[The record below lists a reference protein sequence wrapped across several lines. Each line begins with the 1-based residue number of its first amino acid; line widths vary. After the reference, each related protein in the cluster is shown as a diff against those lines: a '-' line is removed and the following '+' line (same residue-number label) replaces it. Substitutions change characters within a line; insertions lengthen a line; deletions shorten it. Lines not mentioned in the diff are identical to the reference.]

1 MAMMA
6 QMRGSDLLVAQ
17 LKAEGVDVVFGI
29 PGIHLMHVLDA
40 LHGEPSIRFIT
51 TRHEQ
56 ATTYMAD
63 GYSRVTGRPGVA
75 MVVPGPGV
83 YNAASGLATA
93 WACSSP
99 VLLVAGQIEL
109 HGLGLGLGLTHEIH
123 DQLDVVRPIT
133 KSAERLTN
141 ADDLAAAV
149 RRAFAAMTDGRT
161 RPAEIEVAP
170 DLFAAAAAGTTITPV
185 APEPHRPDPELID
198 RAADL

>member
-1 MAMMA
+1 MT
-6 QMRGSDLLVAQ
+6 MRGSELFVAQ
-17 LKAEGVDVVFGI
+17 LEAEGVEVVFGV
-29 PGIHLMHVLDA
+29 PGIHLMHALDA
-40 LHGEPSIRFIT
+40 LHGSSIRFIT

-99 VLLVAGQIEL
+99 VLLVAGQVEL
-109 HGLGLGLGLTHEIH
+109 HGLGQGLGLTHEIH

-133 KSAERLTN
+133 KSAERLT
-141 ADDLAAAV
+141 
-149 RRAFAAMTDGRT
+149 RRSLSLNSPAM
-161 RPAEIEVAP
+161 
-170 DLFAAAAAGTTITPV
+170 
-185 APEPHRPDPELID
+185 
-198 RAADL
+198 

>member
-1 MAMMA
+1 MN
-6 QMRGSDLLVAQ
+6 GSELLVAQ
-17 LKAEGVDVVFGI
+17 LKAEGVEVVFGI

-133 KSAERLTN
+133 KSAERL
-141 ADDLAAAV
+141 DERRRSGRRRPPGV
-149 RRAFAAMTDGRT
+149 RRHDRRTHPPGRDRGGPRSVRGGGRGHDHRAG
-161 RPAEIEVAP
+161 RPRGP
-170 DLFAAAAAGTTITPV
+170 PSPTPS
-185 APEPHRPDPELID
+185 
-198 RAADL
+198 

>member
-1 MAMMA
+1 MN
-6 QMRGSDLLVAQ
+6 GSELLVAQ

-93 WACSSP
+93 WACSWRVVMKRIDGSP
-99 VLLVAGQIEL
+99 W
-109 HGLGLGLGLTHEIH
+109 
-123 DQLDVVRPIT
+123 
-133 KSAERLTN
+133 
-141 ADDLAAAV
+141 
-149 RRAFAAMTDGRT
+149 RASRT
-161 RPAEIEVAP
+161 CMRWMPGMPKTTSVPSRTSCWTRAVAP
-170 DLFAAAAAGTTITPV
+170 DRSRCSMGSFALRLTADGPRAAGTSP
-185 APEPHRPDPELID
+185 RS
-198 RAADL
+198 